1 MQWNIFS
8 EFIGPSLKPL
18 EVDIMSSHTT
28 AEVGDNVD
36 ITCVSKDD
44 YKPKPSFAILVNGQV
59 DKRYQRCLSHKL
71 YVWLMYQK

>member
-1 MQWNIFS
+1 M
-8 EFIGPSLKPL
+8 KPL

-59 DKRYQRCLSHKL
+59 ALCLVYVSKIVAQLFSFILRDFLSGSH
-71 YVWLMYQK
+71 WF

>member
-1 MQWNIFS
+1 M
-8 EFIGPSLKPL
+8 KPL

-59 DKRYQRCLSHKL
+59 DKRYQRCLSL
-71 YVWLMYQK
+71 SSSMFGLCTENSCTAFLFYPS